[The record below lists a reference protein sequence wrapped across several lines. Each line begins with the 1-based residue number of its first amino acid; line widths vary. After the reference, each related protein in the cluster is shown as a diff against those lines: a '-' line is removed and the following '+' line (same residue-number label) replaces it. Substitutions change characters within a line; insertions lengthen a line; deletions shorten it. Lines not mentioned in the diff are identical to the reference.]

1 MGYYKGRGKI
11 GGLGREE
18 IRIGN
23 DRGRANKDLRR
34 VVEGLGRVRK
44 GSGMVKQTRIYLGRV
59 KIANGNVRCLFSFF
73 FYIFPT
79 LVRNSR
85 IYLNFLFPQYHPLIY
100 GWKAN
105 MAEDD
110 AIVAVVVG
118 IYAGATASLTAPC
131 LQTCGPR
138 ACSSRTLVPG
148 RPSIL
153 RPTLCATAG
162 TRLHPHQQ
170 VLNVQMHILQ

>member
-1 MGYYKGRGKI
+1 MFI
-11 GGLGREE
+11 F
-18 IRIGN
+18 
-23 DRGRANKDLRR
+23 
-34 VVEGLGRVRK
+34 V
-44 GSGMVKQTRIYLGRV
+44 
-59 KIANGNVRCLFSFF
+59 F

-110 AIVAVVVG
+110 AIAVVVG
-118 IYAGATASLTAPC
+118 IYAGVTASLTAPC
-131 LQTCGPR
+131 LQTCGPL

-162 TRLHPHQQ
+162 TWAHPHQQ